1 MNLLERVINFLIRE
15 KREGEESRLVAL
27 YPNNDSLLSIL
38 EYREELKTL
47 HDFSRMRELEPNEIH
62 ATVRWW
68 KIKNGGNTK
77 QISNMLTKMPFDET
91 SAEIEIVKPLGESLS
106 LILDSEGMQNIFS
119 MVDDIVKSLGAPP
132 SDYPSYL
139 PHVALFYDD
148 SFSDGF
154 DPKIVGAPD
163 FTIKFDKLKF
173 MNNSDEVFASNK
185 AGWKPSDSPKYGI

>member
-1 MNLLERVINFLIRE
+1 MNLLERVINFILKE

-27 YPNNDSLLSIL
+27 YPSQDSLLSIL

-47 HDFSRMRELEPNEIH
+47 HDFSGMRELEPDEIH

-77 QISNMLTKMPFDET
+77 RISKELERLPFDKTEA
-91 SAEIEIVKPLGESLS
+91 SIEAVKPLGDSLS
-106 LILDSEGMQNIFS
+106 LMLDSEAMQNVFS
-119 MVDDIVKSLGAPP
+119 MVDDIVRSLGAPP

-148 SFSDGF
+148 SFSSGF
-154 DPKIVGAPD
+154 DPSIVGAPD
-163 FTIKFDKLKF
+163 FLIEFDRLELR
-173 MNNSDEVFASNK
+173 NNNDEVFVSNK
-185 AGWKPSDSPKYGI
+185 AEWRPSSYPKYGI